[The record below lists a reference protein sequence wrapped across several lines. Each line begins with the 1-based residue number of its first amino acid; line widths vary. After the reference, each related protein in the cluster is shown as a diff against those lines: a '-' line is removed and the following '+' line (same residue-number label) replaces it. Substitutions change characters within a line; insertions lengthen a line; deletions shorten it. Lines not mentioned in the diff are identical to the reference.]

1 MKVHDLV
8 ALYPS
13 RSDAENAG
21 AHLVA
26 NGVADVQILNYFSDE
41 TVPVDTA
48 LYLSYRAKEDIQ
60 KVVSLLSGNQRDG
73 RIIRINDGYWLNF
86 CLPSPSAF
94 TS

>member
-1 MKVHDLV
+1 MTDESGAQGEWTPHVV
-8 ALYPS
+8 SATPRRY
-13 RSDAENAG
+13 AAG

-60 KVVSLLSGNQRDG
+60 KV
-73 RIIRINDGYWLNF
+73 
-86 CLPSPSAF
+86 
-94 TS
+94 